1 MKLNGHSTAR
11 ERQLRDDALRRR
23 DAERVIRR
31 IARDHGVTYADI
43 MKKEIGCKAVS
54 NARHHAMAVI
64 KWSTAWSLPQI
75 ARVFHRHD
83 HTTVLSAVRK
93 WERVLN
99 AEHGEKM
106 VAATESAA
114 DVVAMPPRDA
124 PPLIEAVAS

>member
-23 DAERVIRR
+23 DADRVIRR

-43 MKKEIGCKAVS
+43 MKKEIGSKAVS

-64 KWSTAWSLPQI
+64 KWSTTWSLPEI
-75 ARVFHRHD
+75 ARLFHRQH

-93 WERVLN
+93 WEGVLN
-99 AEHGEKM
+99 AEHGVKM
-106 VAATESAA
+106 VEAA
-114 DVVAMPPRDA
+114 DSTPDVEAVPTHDA
-124 PPLIEAVAS
+124 PALEAVA